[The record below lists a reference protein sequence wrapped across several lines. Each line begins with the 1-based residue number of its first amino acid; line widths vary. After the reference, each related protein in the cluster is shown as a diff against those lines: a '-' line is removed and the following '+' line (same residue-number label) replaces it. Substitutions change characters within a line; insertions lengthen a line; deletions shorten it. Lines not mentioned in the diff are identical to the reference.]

1 MRRECQC
8 LGEAGPPLT
17 PGACSAQPDRQLRGL
32 QGCSRIPPASP
43 KEASPWEWTQ
53 LNGFSGGHLA
63 SPAGLSLFL
72 SIEADVPRVFLAGFS
87 PPRRSTGHC
96 CAWECCCTDAAG
108 LSLFLTGHFLTL
120 PLKVLLL
127 PTFQNPS
134 RSLQVGK
141 DCRVIEAWHL
151 RDSHRER
158 ELCLS
163 GH

>member
-17 PGACSAQPDRQLRGL
+17 PGACSAQLDRQLRGL
-32 QGCSRIPPASP
+32 QGGSRIPPASP

-87 PPRRSTGHC
+87 PRGGALDTAVPGGV
-96 CAWECCCTDAAG
+96 A
-108 LSLFLTGHFLTL
+108 
-120 PLKVLLL
+120 VQMLLGC
-127 PTFQNPS
+127 PCS
-134 RSLQVGK
+134 
-141 DCRVIEAWHL
+141 
-151 RDSHRER
+151 
-158 ELCLS
+158 
-163 GH
+163 

>member
-8 LGEAGPPLT
+8 LGEAGPSLT

-32 QGCSRIPPASP
+32 QGGSRIPPASP

-72 SIEADVPRVFLAGFS
+72 SIEADVPRVFLDEFS
-87 PPRRSTGHC
+87 PEEEHWTRLCLG
-96 CAWECCCTDAAG
+96 
-108 LSLFLTGHFLTL
+108 
-120 PLKVLLL
+120 VLLYRCCWAVPVPNRAFPDT
-127 PTFQNPS
+127 PTEGAPAPYVPK
-134 RSLQVGK
+134 SLQIPPGGK
-141 DCRVIEAWHL
+141 GL
-151 RDSHRER
+151 Q
-158 ELCLS
+158 